1 MRYSNIDEESSMEL
15 TDRNY
20 EKLLK
25 QSEQPAFV
33 DFYSPTC
40 GPCQMLLGLIEAKLE
55 EYGKEQGVQVLT
67 CDVSRNPKLAGAF
80 KIRSVPFTI
89 GVLPDGKL
97 KYPELG
103 LKDEAYYF
111 DIIDRL
117 SGKKKS
123 FFSKIFGG

>member
-1 MRYSNIDEESSMEL
+1 MEL

-25 QSEQPAFV
+25 QSDQPAFV

-40 GPCQMLLGLIEAKLE
+40 GPCQVLLGLIEAKLE

-67 CDVSRNPKLAGAF
+67 CDVSRNPKLSEAF

-89 GVLPDGKL
+89 AVLPDGKL